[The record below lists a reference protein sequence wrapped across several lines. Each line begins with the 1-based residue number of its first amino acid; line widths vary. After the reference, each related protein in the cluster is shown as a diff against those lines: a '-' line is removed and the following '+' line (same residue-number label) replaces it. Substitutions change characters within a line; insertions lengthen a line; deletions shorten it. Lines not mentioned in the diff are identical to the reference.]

1 MDDKAVDVRVRVGQN
16 LRRYRQ
22 AKGISQET
30 LAHQSGVAR
39 AYLGGIERG
48 VCNPTVVL
56 LEQLAGKLD
65 IPAAALLETQAEAV
79 TAAE

>member
-1 MDDKAVDVRVRVGQN
+1 MDVRERVGRN

-22 AKGISQET
+22 LKGISQET

-39 AYLGGIERG
+39 AYVGNIERG
-48 VCNPTVVL
+48 VANPSAMI

-65 IPAAALLETQAEAV
+65 IPAAALLENETQVAD
-79 TAAE
+79 TAG